1 MKKIIKFLLL
11 INLIS
16 GTFIPITTVHAE
28 DKSQYYT
35 IMLKNYQNLQKL
47 ASKFQK
53 YDMQVVY
60 IVPEIGV
67 IQVKA
72 TEKAMNIVHSD
83 PNIHSYNKSLQS
95 FNSREV
101 ATNVSSPPTL
111 K

>member
-11 INLIS
+11 INFIF

-35 IMLKNYQNLQKL
+35 ILLKNYQNPQKL

-53 YDMQVVY
+53 YDIQIVY
-60 IVPEIGV
+60 SVPEIGV

-72 TEKAMNIVHSD
+72 TEKAMNLVHSD
-83 PNIHSYNKSLQS
+83 SNMN
-95 FNSREV
+95 
-101 ATNVSSPPTL
+101 TPPL
-111 K
+111 SKA